1 VHAPA
6 DTAVSRRDGAPGAP
20 LRDGFGHH
28 HRLRGLLHRRAE
40 LLVDN
45 RPVGQVA
52 GDAAGRPVDV
62 VVAVERLKR
71 SCCCGGGGR
80 GLLCLLGV
88 VGLEADL
95 DTGEEEPAVR
105 GDEGVGGVHGDVAAP
120 AEQSAVLDA
129 EAVGVALLIWR
140 SRNRG
145 EPRIRQSRK
154 KGRGREKN
162 SSDDERVHDWYR
174 TWHMSQLGAAAPGG
188 RSGWRRARRGRSAR
202 RGRPRRRSRAR
213 APLTRSRA
221 PSSARRC
228 GGNDHAPTDSR
239 GQEEEEARGRR
250 GGVDRT
256 QGKSGK
262 EARGAVLSDGA
273 GRLELDPGAVSVSPV
288 AVGR

>member
-188 RSGWRRARRGRSAR
+188 RSGRRWCLLARRLAACTSRSQ
-202 RGRPRRRSRAR
+202 RAQR
-213 APLTRSRA
+213 AA
-221 PSSARRC
+221 SSAQQSTRATAASHAEQSTFIGQTMRREGPC
-228 GGNDHAPTDSR
+228 TH
-239 GQEEEEARGRR
+239 
-250 GGVDRT
+250 
-256 QGKSGK
+256 
-262 EARGAVLSDGA
+262 
-273 GRLELDPGAVSVSPV
+273 
-288 AVGR
+288 